1 MGLRK
6 EPIKGGTDM
15 QAPTLRDVYRAKKT
29 IAPHIPRTPLHYCA
43 GLSEMLKAE
52 VYLKHEEYLPL
63 GAFKGRGGINLLA
76 NLSDEEKERGLITAS
91 SGNHGQSMA
100 SACKMFGVKAV
111 IGLPE
116 DANPN
121 KVAAM
126 RALGAELIF
135 HGADFDAARLHCER
149 LAKEEGYR
157 FVHPV
162 NDPLLVAGV
171 GTQALETIED
181 LPDVQVLMVPLGG
194 GSGVSGACIVAKG
207 IDPAI
212 EVLAVQ
218 SEQAP
223 AGYLSWK
230 QGKIVEAEMK
240 TFAEGVATAS
250 GYELAQA
257 IIKELLDDFLLVSDD
272 EIRRAIGTLV
282 DKAHTLAEG
291 AGATALAGAIRY
303 PEKVKGK
310 KVAITISG
318 ANITV
323 EQLQKS
329 LDVYQG

>member
-1 MGLRK
+1 
-6 EPIKGGTDM
+6 M
-15 QAPTLRDVYRAKKT
+15 QAPTLRDIYRAKKT
-29 IAPHIPRTPLHYCA
+29 IAPHVPRTALHYSS
-43 GLSEMLKAE
+43 GLSEMLSAE
-52 VYLKHEEYLPL
+52 VYLKHEEHLPL

-76 NLSDEEKERGLITAS
+76 NLSDEEKKRGLITAS

-100 SACKMFGVKAV
+100 SACKLFGVKAV

-126 RALGAELIF
+126 RALGAELVF

-162 NDPLLVAGV
+162 NDPLLIAGV
-171 GTQALETIED
+171 GTQTLETVED
-181 LPDVQVLMVPLGG
+181 LPDVEVLMLPLGG
-194 GSGVSGACIVAKG
+194 GSGISGACIVAKG
-207 IDPAI
+207 IDPSI

-218 SEQAP
+218 SEQAQ

-230 QGKIVEAEMK
+230 KGEIVESEMN
-240 TFAEGVATAS
+240 TVAEGIATRS
-250 GYELAQA
+250 GYELAQQIMA
-257 IIKELLDDFLLVSDD
+257 DLLDDFLLVSDD
-272 EIRRAIGTLV
+272 EIHQAIGTLV

-291 AGATALAGAIRY
+291 ACATALAGAIRY

-310 KVAITISG
+310 KVAITVSG
-318 ANITV
+318 GNITV
-323 EQLQKS
+323 DQLRES
-329 LDVYQG
+329 LDVYQS

>member
-1 MGLRK
+1 
-6 EPIKGGTDM
+6 M

-29 IAPHIPRTPLHYCA
+29 IAPHIPRTPLHFSS
-43 GLSEMLKAE
+43 GLSEMLDAE

-100 SACKMFGVKAV
+100 SACKLFGVKAI
-111 IGLPE
+111 IGLPV

-126 RALGAELIF
+126 RALGAELVF
-135 HGADFDAARLHCER
+135 HGADFDAARLHCET

-162 NDPLLVAGV
+162 NDPLLIAGV
-171 GTQALETIED
+171 GTQALETLED
-181 LPDVQVLMVPLGG
+181 LPDVQVLMLPLGG

-207 IDPAI
+207 IDPSI

-230 QGKIVEAEMK
+230 QGEIVEAEMN
-240 TFAEGVATAS
+240 TFAEGVATRS
-250 GYELAQA
+250 GYELAQS
-257 IIKELLDDFLLVSDD
+257 IIRELLDDFLLVSDE
-272 EIRRAIGTLV
+272 EIHRAIGTLV

-303 PEKVKGK
+303 PEKVRGK
-310 KVAITISG
+310 KVAITVSG
-318 ANITV
+318 GNITAD
-323 EQLQKS
+323 QLSKS
-329 LDVYQG
+329 LEVYRS

>member
-1 MGLRK
+1 
-6 EPIKGGTDM
+6 M
-15 QAPTLRDVYRAKKT
+15 QVPTLRDIYRAKKT
-29 IAPHIPRTPLHYCA
+29 IAPYIARTPLHYSS
-43 GLSEMLKAE
+43 GLSEMLSAE
-52 VYLKHEEYLPL
+52 VYLKHEEHLPL

-100 SACKMFGVKAV
+100 SACKLFGVKAV

-126 RALGAELIF
+126 RALGAELVF

-162 NDPLLVAGV
+162 NDPLLIAGV
-171 GTQALETIED
+171 ATQALETLED
-181 LPDVQVLMVPLGG
+181 LPDVEVLMLPLGG
-194 GSGVSGACIVAKG
+194 GSGISGACIVAKG
-207 IDPAI
+207 IDPSI

-218 SEQAP
+218 SEQAQ

-230 QGKIVEAEMK
+230 KGEIVESEMN
-240 TFAEGVATAS
+240 TVAEGIATRS
-250 GYELAQA
+250 GYELAQQIMA
-257 IIKELLDDFLLVSDD
+257 DLLDDFLLVSED
-272 EIRRAIGTLV
+272 EIHQAIGTLV

-303 PEKVKGK
+303 PEKIKGK

-318 ANITV
+318 GNITV
-323 EQLQKS
+323 DQLRES
-329 LDVYQG
+329 LKVYQK

>member
-1 MGLRK
+1 
-6 EPIKGGTDM
+6 M
-15 QAPTLRDVYRAKKT
+15 QSPTLRDVYRAKKT
-29 IAPHIPRTPLHYCA
+29 IAPHISRTPLHYSA
-43 GLSEMLKAE
+43 GLSELLDAE

-76 NLSDEEKERGLITAS
+76 NLTDGEKERGVITAS
-91 SGNHGQSMA
+91 TGNHGQSVA
-100 SACKMFGVKAV
+100 SACKMFGVRA
-111 IGLPE
+111 IICLPE
-116 DANPN
+116 NANPN

-135 HGADFDAARLHCER
+135 HGDNFDAAREHCDR

-157 FVHPV
+157 LVHPV
-162 NDPLLVAGV
+162 NDPLLIAGV
-171 GTQALETIED
+171 ATQALETIED

-207 IDPAI
+207 IDPSI

-230 QGKIVEAEMK
+230 KGEIVEAEMT
-240 TFAEGVATAS
+240 TFADGVATGS
-250 GYELAQA
+250 GYELAQS
-257 IIKELLDDFLLVSDD
+257 IIRDLLDDFLLVSDD

-282 DKAHTLAEG
+282 ELAHTLAEG

-310 KVAITISG
+310 KVAITVSG

-323 EQLQKS
+323 DQLRKS
-329 LDVYQG
+329 LEVYQS

>member
-1 MGLRK
+1 
-6 EPIKGGTDM
+6 M

-29 IAPHIPRTPLHYCA
+29 IAPHIPRTPLHFSA
-43 GLSEMLKAE
+43 GLSDLLEAE

-63 GAFKGRGGINLLA
+63 GAFKGRGGINLLV

-100 SACKMFGVKAV
+100 SACRLFGVKAV

-126 RALGAELIF
+126 RALGAELVF
-135 HGADFDAARLHCER
+135 HGADFDAARLHCET
-149 LAKEEGYR
+149 LAREEGYR

-162 NDPLLVAGV
+162 NDPLLIAGV
-171 GTQALETIED
+171 GTQALETLED

-207 IDPAI
+207 IDPSI
-212 EVLAVQ
+212 EVFAVQ

-223 AGYLSWK
+223 AGYLSWRK
-230 QGKIVEAEMK
+230 GEIVEAEMN
-240 TFAEGVATAS
+240 TFAEGVATRS
-250 GYELAQA
+250 GYELAQS
-257 IIKELLDDFLLVSDD
+257 IIRDLLDDFLLVSDED
-272 EIRRAIGTLV
+272 IHRAIGTLV

-291 AGATALAGAIRY
+291 AGATALAGAMKY
-303 PEKVKGK
+303 PEKIRGK
-310 KVAITISG
+310 KVAITVSG
-318 ANITV
+318 GNITA
-323 EQLQKS
+323 EQLSQS
-329 LDVYQG
+329 LEIYRS

>member
-1 MGLRK
+1 
-6 EPIKGGTDM
+6 M
-15 QAPTLRDVYRAKKT
+15 QAPTLRDVYRAKNT
-29 IAPHIPRTPLHYCA
+29 IAPHIPRTPLHFSS
-43 GLSEMLKAE
+43 GLSEMLDAE

-100 SACKMFGVKAV
+100 SACKLFGVKAI

-121 KVAAM
+121 KVAVM
-126 RALGAELIF
+126 RALGAELVF
-135 HGADFDAARLHCER
+135 HGADFDAARLHCET

-162 NDPLLVAGV
+162 NDPLLIAGV
-171 GTQALETIED
+171 GTQALETLED
-181 LPDVQVLMVPLGG
+181 LPDVQVLMLPLGG

-207 IDPAI
+207 IDPSI

-230 QGKIVEAEMK
+230 QGQMVEAEMN
-240 TFAEGVATAS
+240 TFAEGVATRS
-250 GYELAQA
+250 GYELAQSV
-257 IIKELLDDFLLVSDD
+257 IRELLDDFLLVSDK
-272 EIRRAIGTLV
+272 EIHRAIGTLV

-291 AGATALAGAIRY
+291 AGATALAGAIKY

-310 KVAITISG
+310 KVAITVSG
-318 ANITV
+318 GNITA
-323 EQLQKS
+323 EQLSQS
-329 LDVYQG
+329 LEVYRS

>member
-1 MGLRK
+1 MN
-6 EPIKGGTDM
+6 
-15 QAPTLRDVYRAKKT
+15 APTLRDVYRAKKT
-29 IAPHIPRTPLHYCA
+29 IAPHIPRTPLHYSA
-43 GLSEMLKAE
+43 ALSSMLEAE

-76 NLSDEEKERGLITAS
+76 NLSEEEKELGLITAS

-135 HGADFDAARLHCER
+135 HGADFDAARLHCEQ

-181 LPDVQVLMVPLGG
+181 LPDVQVLMIPLGG

-212 EVLAVQ
+212 KVLAVQ

-230 QGKIVEAEMK
+230 QGEIVESEMN

-291 AGATALAGAIRY
+291 AGATALAGAIKY

-310 KVAITISG
+310 KIAITVSG

-323 EQLQKS
+323 EQLRKS
-329 LDVYQG
+329 LEVYQG

>member
-1 MGLRK
+1 
-6 EPIKGGTDM
+6 M

-29 IAPHIPRTPLHYCA
+29 IAPHIPRTPLHYSS
-43 GLSEMLKAE
+43 GLSEMLSAE
-52 VYLKHEEYLPL
+52 VYLKHEEHLPL

-76 NLSDEEKERGLITAS
+76 NLSDEEKKRGLITAS

-100 SACKMFGVKAV
+100 SACKLFGVKAV

-126 RALGAELIF
+126 RALGAELVF

-162 NDPLLVAGV
+162 NDPLLIAGV
-171 GTQALETIED
+171 GTQTLETVED
-181 LPDVQVLMVPLGG
+181 LPDVEVLMLPLGG
-194 GSGVSGACIVAKG
+194 GSGISGACIVAKG
-207 IDPAI
+207 IDPSI

-218 SEQAP
+218 SEQAQ

-230 QGKIVEAEMK
+230 KGEIVESEMN
-240 TFAEGVATAS
+240 TVAEGIATRS
-250 GYELAQA
+250 GYELAQQIMA
-257 IIKELLDDFLLVSDD
+257 DLLDDFLLVSDD
-272 EIRRAIGTLV
+272 EIHQAIGTLV

-310 KVAITISG
+310 KVAITVSG
-318 ANITV
+318 GNITV
-323 EQLQKS
+323 DQLRES
-329 LDVYQG
+329 LNVYQS

>member
-1 MGLRK
+1 MN
-6 EPIKGGTDM
+6 
-15 QAPTLRDVYRAKKT
+15 APTLRDVYRAKKT
-29 IAPHIPRTPLHYCA
+29 IAPHIPRTPLHYSA
-43 GLSEMLKAE
+43 GLSSMLEAE

-76 NLSDEEKERGLITAS
+76 NLSEEEKELGLITAS

-135 HGADFDAARLHCER
+135 HGADFDAARLHCEQ

-181 LPDVQVLMVPLGG
+181 LPDVQVLMIPLGG

-212 EVLAVQ
+212 KVLAVQ

-230 QGKIVEAEMK
+230 QGEIVESEMN

-291 AGATALAGAIRY
+291 AGATALAGAIKY

-310 KVAITISG
+310 KVAITVSG

-323 EQLQKS
+323 EQLRKS
-329 LDVYQG
+329 LEVYQG

>member
-1 MGLRK
+1 
-6 EPIKGGTDM
+6 M
-15 QAPTLRDVYRAKKT
+15 QAPTLRDIYRAKKT
-29 IAPHIPRTPLHYCA
+29 IAPHIPRTALHYSS
-43 GLSEMLKAE
+43 GLSEMLSAE
-52 VYLKHEEYLPL
+52 VYLKHEEHLPL

-76 NLSDEEKERGLITAS
+76 NLSDEEKKRGLITAS

-100 SACKMFGVKAV
+100 SACKLFGVKAV

-126 RALGAELIF
+126 RALGAELVF

-162 NDPLLVAGV
+162 NDPLLIAGV
-171 GTQALETIED
+171 GTQTLETVED
-181 LPDVQVLMVPLGG
+181 LPDVEVLMLPLGG
-194 GSGVSGACIVAKG
+194 GSGICGACIVAKG
-207 IDPAI
+207 IDPSI

-218 SEQAP
+218 SEQAQ

-230 QGKIVEAEMK
+230 KGEIVESEMN
-240 TFAEGVATAS
+240 TVAEGIATRS
-250 GYELAQA
+250 GYELAQQIMA
-257 IIKELLDDFLLVSDD
+257 DLLDDFLLVSDD
-272 EIRRAIGTLV
+272 EIHQAIGTLV

-310 KVAITISG
+310 KVAITVSG
-318 ANITV
+318 GNITV
-323 EQLQKS
+323 DQLRKS
-329 LDVYQG
+329 LNVYQS

>member
-1 MGLRK
+1 
-6 EPIKGGTDM
+6 
-15 QAPTLRDVYRAKKT
+15 
-29 IAPHIPRTPLHYCA
+29 
-43 GLSEMLKAE
+43 MLDAE

-76 NLSDEEKERGLITAS
+76 NLTDEEKERGLITAS
-91 SGNHGQSMA
+91 TGNHGQSIA
-100 SACKMFGVKAV
+100 SACKIFGVRAM

-116 DANPN
+116 NANPN

-135 HGADFDAARLHCER
+135 HGDDFDAARLHCER

-162 NDPLLVAGV
+162 NDPLLIAGV
-171 GTQALETIED
+171 ATQALEIIED

-194 GSGVSGACIVAKG
+194 GSGVSGACVVAKG
-207 IDPAI
+207 IDPSI

-230 QGKIVEAEMK
+230 KGQIVEAEMT
-240 TFAEGVATAS
+240 TFAEGVATKS

-257 IIKELLDDFLLVSDD
+257 IIRDLLDDFLLVSDD
-272 EIRRAIGTLV
+272 EIRRAIGVLV
-282 DKAHTLAEG
+282 DQAHTLAEG

-303 PEKVKGK
+303 SEKVKGK
-310 KVAITISG
+310 KVSITVSG

-323 EQLQKS
+323 DQLRRS
-329 LDVYQG
+329 LEVYQS